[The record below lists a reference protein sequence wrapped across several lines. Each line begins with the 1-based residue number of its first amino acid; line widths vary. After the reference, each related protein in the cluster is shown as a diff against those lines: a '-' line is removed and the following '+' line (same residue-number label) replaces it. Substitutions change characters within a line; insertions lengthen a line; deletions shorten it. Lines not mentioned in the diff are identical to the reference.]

1 MNFASLEFAVFVP
14 IVFALYWF
22 VLKGKTRAQNLLII
36 IASYIF
42 YGWWDYRFLVLIALS
57 SLLDFFV
64 GMAMDK
70 AQDQKRRKW
79 LLVCSMV
86 INLGVLAF
94 FKYYNFFLESLEDA
108 FTLFGNPISM
118 KRLDIILPI
127 GISFYTLQTM
137 SYSLDVYHGKVKPTR
152 DPIAFFA
159 FVSFFPQLVA
169 GPIERASNFLPQF
182 LRKRVFDNA
191 AAVDGMR
198 QILWGL
204 FKKVVIAD
212 NIGLY
217 NMEIMSNLNEHN
229 GSTYLVFILFQSI
242 TFYCDFS
249 GYSDIAI
256 GTGRLFGFNL
266 MRNFHFPFYSRNIAE
281 FWQRWHISLVTWIRV
296 YIVLALKRAN
306 PYSKYFIL
314 LLVFFLTGLWHGAS
328 WGFIVWGLMQAVF
341 MVILYMFPRVKTDKE
356 YVAQGSLLPTW
367 FEASQMIRTNLI
379 FGYTLTFV
387 FLAGLPMAEIIQFQI
402 RAVKEGFTTIPTL
415 PSKTVFIF
423 TGIML
428 LVEWLQ
434 RGKEHAL
441 DFSSY
446 LPPVWVRWIIYF
458 TLFFIILY
466 FGTHAM
472 AFIYFQF

>member
-14 IVFALYWF
+14 IVFVLYWF
-22 VLKGKTRAQNLLII
+22 VLKGRTRAQNFMII

-42 YGWWDYRFLVLIALS
+42 YGWWDYRFLGLIALS
-57 SLLDFFV
+57 SLLDFLI
-64 GMAMDK
+64 GIAMDN
-70 AQDQKRRKW
+70 ADDERRRKLW
-79 LLVCSMV
+79 LTLSIVV
-86 INLGVLAF
+86 NLSILAF

-108 FTLFGNPISM
+108 FTLFGHPITTH
-118 KRLDIILPI
+118 RLDIILPV

-152 DPIAFFA
+152 DPIAFFS

-182 LRKRVFDNA
+182 LRKRVFSHD

-204 FKKVVIAD
+204 FKKVVVAD

-217 NMEIMSNLNEHN
+217 NMEVMSNLDEHN
-229 GSTYLVFILFQSI
+229 GSTYLVFMLFQSI

-296 YIVLALKRAN
+296 YIVLALKKDN

-314 LLVFFLTGLWHGAS
+314 TLVFFLTGLWHGAR
-328 WGFIVWGLMQAVF
+328 WGFVVWGLLQAVF
-341 MVILYMFPRVKTDKE
+341 MVILYISPKRSRDKE
-356 YVAQGSLLPTW
+356 YVAQGSFWPNWL
-367 FEASQMIRTNLI
+367 EISQMLRTNLVFI
-379 FGYTLTFV
+379 YTLSFV
-387 FLAGLPMAEIIQFQI
+387 FLASLPMTEILKFQLK
-402 RAVKEGFTTIPTL
+402 AVMEGFTTVPVL
-415 PSKTVFIF
+415 PSKVPIF
-423 TGIML
+423 FSLVML
-428 LVEWLQ
+428 VVEWFQ
-434 RGKEHAL
+434 RGREHAL
-441 DFSSY
+441 DFSAY
-446 LPPVWVRWIIYF
+446 MPPTWLRWVIYF
-458 TLFFIILY
+458 VLFFIVLF